1 MKVVFIIVLI
11 VVVFAF
17 LHHVFPLIQVIGDSM
32 YPTYLDG
39 EIIVGTKLYRKSKL
53 KKGDVVLYQSPTD
66 DKTVI
71 KRIDQIEKR
80 GKVLYFY
87 YYGFKRFGPLNKN
100 CDSLMVGTPKINI
113 VSLSTPIAN
122 PPCGGQPYLKNSR

>member
-80 GKVLYFY
+80 GRVLYFY
-87 YYGFKRFGPLNKN
+87 CLGDNPPHSYDSRNYGFVSSKNFVCKVINQRRNINDVCNQKRR
-100 CDSLMVGTPKINI
+100 
-113 VSLSTPIAN
+113 
-122 PPCGGQPYLKNSR
+122 NS